1 MHKIIS
7 EAIPQTDF
15 KKVRCVKGY
24 KEIRRKYSSYLSDE
38 SKFPDEGAEYLLFPN
53 DENELSAVLQEMVKR
68 DIKVTI
74 SGARTGLVGGAV
86 PFGGSIV
93 SIEKLDKI
101 LGLRYDGRAKE
112 WLVLAECGVTLRD
125 LNDWVKKKSFPGL
138 EKRGSDETRAFLQ
151 KFKEDPSAYFYPP
164 DPTEMSAS
172 LGGTVATNA
181 SGARTYRY
189 GATRNWVRRIRV
201 MLASGEILDIPRGKY
216 LATPE
221 GEFTL
226 IDSKGNET
234 VLKIPTFQ
242 MPGTKNAAGI
252 FSAPKMD
259 FVDLFVGSEGLFG
272 VITRVEVALQKW
284 HSTISVVQFL
294 PSDDQAIDFVVA
306 LREEQ
311 NIQPEF
317 LEFYDSNSLRLLR
330 EKQMQN
336 PKTIDLPPIPDEAKS
351 AIFFDL
357 SFDPDSGNNNYSDL
371 ENIVSK
377 CGSSLSNSWA
387 GYEQRDLARFKN
399 FRHVLPEVVNGIIA
413 EKKKALPQLHKL
425 GTDLAVPDHA
435 LRTIWKFY
443 KSKLEDSG
451 LMWVAFG
458 HIGNNHIHIN
468 ILPENIEEMNL
479 GLLIYEEFARKAVAL
494 GGTVSAEHGIGK
506 IKKKFLPIMFSSAE
520 LEEMKQ
526 MKQALDP
533 HLVLNPENILDI

>member
-1 MHKIIS
+1 
-7 EAIPQTDF
+7 
-15 KKVRCVKGY
+15 
-24 KEIRRKYSSYLSDE
+24 
-38 SKFPDEGAEYLLFPN
+38 
-53 DENELSAVLQEMVKR
+53 
-68 DIKVTI
+68 
-74 SGARTGLVGGAV
+74 
-86 PFGGSIV
+86 
-93 SIEKLDKI
+93 
-101 LGLRYDGRAKE
+101 
-112 WLVLAECGVTLRD
+112 
-125 LNDWVKKKSFPGL
+125 
-138 EKRGSDETRAFLQ
+138 
-151 KFKEDPSAYFYPP
+151 
-164 DPTEMSAS
+164 
-172 LGGTVATNA
+172 
-181 SGARTYRY
+181 
-189 GATRNWVRRIRV
+189 
-201 MLASGEILDIPRGKY
+201 MLASGEILDISRGKY
-216 LATPE
+216 FATPD

-226 IDSKGNET
+226 MDSKGNET
-234 VLKIPTFQ
+234 VLKIPTLQ

-259 FVDLFVGSEGLFG
+259 FIDLFVGSEGLFG

-377 CGSSLSNSWA
+377 YGSSLSNSWA

-413 EKKKALPQLHKL
+413 EKKKAIPQLHKL

-435 LRTIWKFY
+435 LRAIWRFY
-443 KSKLEDSG
+443 KSKLEGSG

-468 ILPENIEEMNL
+468 IIPRNIEEMNL
-479 GLLIYEEFARKAVAL
+479 ALLIYEEFARKAVAL